1 MGKFY
6 DNIDQELINKRDSF
20 LKKIESDMHYTL
32 NRKSDTLSF
41 NWLDEI
47 EKACPFIDNIVR
59 HPKVTLVKDAYVVE
73 VGKAKKI
80 TVDSVKD
87 LSKHSDYIEDIDE
100 KDDVKVSKILDVRS
114 DESYN
119 IYENRFLY
127 TLIKDLDKFIYDK
140 EKELANLDMADDKVL
155 EYSSTT
161 ISNDEEIDIELRVS
175 STKKTNENQNSLESI
190 INQQKDRIKRVK
202 EYISSWF
209 RSDLVKALDR
219 IHTPLINPPVKPTNV
234 ILKNPNFQVAVK
246 LWEYIRNYGENDSLI
261 KKEMESDGNQALLG
275 YLDDA
280 FLTSYF
286 VLDSISKRKKE
297 EKEKI
302 LKYSV
307 LLLSE
312 EVYRTITLLQT
323 NGVDITEEELLN
335 ALSKLVQKESS
346 NRLVGI
352 EDIKKKFQS
361 EIDDYLER
369 TRKNL

>member
-6 DNIDQELINKRDSF
+6 DSIDQELVDKRDSF
-20 LKKIESDMHYTL
+20 LKMVDSDMHYTL
-32 NRKSDTLSF
+32 NRKSDTLTF
-41 NWLDEI
+41 DWLDEI

-59 HPKVTLVKDAYVVE
+59 HPKVTLVNDERTVE
-73 VGKAKKI
+73 IERAKKI

-87 LSKHSDYIEDIDE
+87 LSKHPDYIN
-100 KDDVKVSKILDVRS
+100 DVVDGEVNISKILDVRKEETY
-114 DESYN
+114 D

-127 TLIKDLDKFIYDK
+127 TLIRDLDTFMYNK
-140 EKELANLDMADDKVL
+140 EKELNDLDISDDRTL
-155 EYSSTT
+155 DYSSTT
-161 ISNDEEIDIELRVS
+161 ISNDEKIDIEIKV
-175 STKKTNENQNSLESI
+175 TAVKQDTEGTNNLQSLVE
-190 INQQKDRIKRVK
+190 KEKERIKKVKVYITSWLRSELVK
-202 EYISSWF
+202 E
-209 RSDLVKALDR
+209 LEKLHV
-219 IHTPLINPPVKPTNV
+219 TLINPPVKPTNV
-234 ILKNPNFQVAVK
+234 ILKNPNFQIAVG
-246 LWEYIRNYGENDSLI
+246 LWEYIRNYGRNDSLM
-261 KKEMESDGNQALLG
+261 KKEMESEGNQALIG

-302 LKYSV
+302 LKYAI

-312 EVYRTITLLQT
+312 EVYRTMTLLQA
-323 NGVDITEEELLN
+323 NGIDITEDELLE

-361 EIDDYLER
+361 EIDEYLKR
-369 TRKNL
+369 AKKGL

>member
-6 DNIDQELINKRDSF
+6 DNINQELIDKRDSF

-41 NWLDEI
+41 DWLDEI

-59 HPKVTLVKDAYVVE
+59 HPKVELEKDAYVVE

-87 LSKHSDYIEDIDE
+87 LSKHTDYIEDVDKKDE
-100 KDDVKVSKILDVRS
+100 VKVSKILDVRS
-114 DESYN
+114 EESYN

-127 TLIKDLDKFIYDK
+127 TVIKDLDKFIYDK
-140 EKELANLDMADDKVL
+140 EKKLSNLDLSDDKVL
-155 EYSSTT
+155 EYSSST
-161 ISNDEEIDIELRVS
+161 ISNDEKIDIELRVS
-175 STKKTNENQNSLESI
+175 ATKETDDNQNSLKSTIDETRE
-190 INQQKDRIKRVK
+190 RISKIK
-202 EYISSWF
+202 TYISSWL
-209 RSDLVKALDR
+209 RSELVKALD
-219 IHTPLINPPVKPTNV
+219 HLHVTLVNPPVKRTNV

-246 LWEYIRNYGENDSLI
+246 LWEYIRNYGNDDELI
-261 KKEMESDGNQALLG
+261 KKEMESEGNQALIG

-286 VLDSISKRKKE
+286 VLDSVSKRKKE

-302 LKYSV
+302 LKYAV

-312 EVYRTITLLQT
+312 EVYRTITLLQAH
-323 NGVDITEEELLN
+323 NIDMNEEELLS

-361 EIDDYLER
+361 EIDEYLER

>member
-6 DNIDQELINKRDSF
+6 DNIDQELIEKRDSF

-41 NWLDEI
+41 DWLDEI

-59 HPKVTLVKDAYVVE
+59 HPKVTLIKDEIVVDPAR
-73 VGKAKKI
+73 AKKI

-87 LSKHSDYIEDIDE
+87 LAKHSDYIDNIDE
-100 KDDVKVSKILDVRS
+100 NDEVQLSKILDIRS
-114 DESYN
+114 EETYN

-127 TLIKDLDKFIYDK
+127 TLLKDLDNFIYNK
-140 EKELANLDMADDKVL
+140 EKELEDLDLADDKVL
-155 EYSSTT
+155 EYSSSTV
-161 ISNDEEIDIELRVS
+161 SNDEKIDIELRVS
-175 STKKTNENQNSLESI
+175 ATKETDGSQNGLNALIE
-190 INQQKDRIKRVK
+190 KERERIKRVK
-202 EYISSWF
+202 EYVSSWL
-209 RSDLVKALDR
+209 RSELVKALDR
-219 IHTPLINPPVKPTNV
+219 LHTPLINPPVKPTNV

-246 LWEYIRNYGENDSLI
+246 LWEYIRNYGRNDSLI
-261 KKEMESDGNQALLG
+261 NKEMESDGNQALMG

-280 FLTSYF
+280 FLASYF

-302 LKYSV
+302 LKYAIV
-307 LLLSE
+307 LLSE
-312 EVYRTITLLQT
+312 EVYRTMTLLQAH
-323 NGVDITEEELLN
+323 GVDITEEELLS

-346 NRLVGI
+346 NRLVGV

-361 EIDDYLER
+361 EIDEYLER